1 MPENKLNLQI
11 NSIFLGINR
20 GESYN
25 TYTGVNVKVYL
36 ILISLLSVSS
46 LSFADI
52 GEKTHEFMPDEFLMK
67 SYIRAHEATVTKRV
81 NLYNRSRKNW
91 LPQHLDK
98 KSKAEMNKLF
108 DLAGTRQLEKIT
120 KKDHF
125 YNIKVASVNIS
136 FSTADLILDRIYIA
150 GKLFEISQKESLPE
164 FQARLR
170 SFLKKSRK
178 PKRTSFLS
186 FIIPEAHAINFTA
199 LNEDR
204 LESMVVLN
212 ATGVISITYDVK
224 WPWIKSEYAVDLA
237 NALTDELNSAYD
249 ECTRKS
255 QQLSDVSFR
264 RMDDS
269 MKKIIDSMKTEGK
282 IDRSKLISS
291 LLKKFS
297 VKKAVDAE
305 SETDKGTYKPIQ
317 GQCNSFDTKN
327 PGIMQQMFPTLT
339 RNPTDTTKDYNSWLT
354 GNSAIGNDVNAK
366 RGVCDAIDRTVS
378 CLEGLEGIEKK
389 NIANQSS
396 GVVQK
401 IKFSRISVFDEVNGT
416 KSNAK

>member
-1 MPENKLNLQI
+1 
-11 NSIFLGINR
+11 
-20 GESYN
+20 
-25 TYTGVNVKVYL
+25 
-36 ILISLLSVSS
+36 
-46 LSFADI
+46 
-52 GEKTHEFMPDEFLMK
+52 
-67 SYIRAHEATVTKRV
+67 
-81 NLYNRSRKNW
+81 
-91 LPQHLDK
+91 
-98 KSKAEMNKLF
+98 
-108 DLAGTRQLEKIT
+108 
-120 KKDHF
+120 
-125 YNIKVASVNIS
+125 
-136 FSTADLILDRIYIA
+136 
-150 GKLFEISQKESLPE
+150 
-164 FQARLR
+164 
-170 SFLKKSRK
+170 
-178 PKRTSFLS
+178 
-186 FIIPEAHAINFTA
+186 
-199 LNEDR
+199 
-204 LESMVVLN
+204 
-212 ATGVISITYDVK
+212 
-224 WPWIKSEYAVDLA
+224 
-237 NALTDELNSAYD
+237 
-249 ECTRKS
+249 
-255 QQLSDVSFR
+255 
-264 RMDDS
+264 MDDS

-327 PGIMQQMFPTLT
+327 PGLMQQMFPTLT
-339 RNPTDTTKDYNSWLT
+339 RNPTATTKDYNSWLT